1 MPSRKDAWCFMAV
14 VALTV
19 VATRTHRA
27 SLAGRFPLSR
37 RERGFAQERQRRT
50 EAAVRRLRA
59 RAQRFGASRLEE
71 ARRRARPVG
80 RRARGAAA
88 VVSILDHGAAGDGRG
103 DDAPALRRRRA

>member
-1 MPSRKDAWCFMAV
+1 MPSRKDAWCLTAV

-50 EAAVRRLRA
+50 EAAVRAYERA
-59 RAQRFGASRLEE
+59 AQRFDASRLEE
-71 ARRRARPVG
+71 DRTELEAR
-80 RRARGAAA
+80 
-88 VVSILDHGAAGDGRG
+88 L
-103 DDAPALRRRRA
+103 